1 MQSVYSIVD
10 KKKKPS
16 SRMTLPPS
24 NYATIQTNS
33 ARFDG
38 SKYFVNGHE
47 VFHLEREIIFCL
59 NNKDPI
65 KCHGT
70 TQGTLCVFELPIH
83 DVIYLNSLLYQ
94 LALLKD
100 FKCGH
105 VHYLRQSIDKINSA
119 EHYHYDRSTRVFNRY
134 GQELMK
140 SDFIGVIQGRV
151 ALSIQGIRVI
161 DGYHIYL
168 EVTVSQVKIEEE
180 EDVKMSASGDCIFD

>member
-1 MQSVYSIVD
+1 MQSIYSTVD

-24 NYATIQTNS
+24 NYTTIQTNS
-33 ARFDG
+33 ARFDR
-38 SKYFVNGHE
+38 SKYFINGHE
-47 VFHLEREIIFCL
+47 VYRLEREIIFTL
-59 NNKDPI
+59 NNKDLVR
-65 KCHGT
+65 CHGT
-70 TQGTLCVFELPIH
+70 TQGTLCVFEMPIH

-94 LALLKD
+94 LAQLKD

-105 VHYLRQSIDKINSA
+105 VHYLRQVTDKINSA
-119 EHYHYDRSTRVFNRY
+119 EHFHYDRSTRVFNRY

-140 SDFIGVIQGRV
+140 SDFLGVIMGRV

-168 EVTVSQVKIEEE
+168 EVVVSQVKIEEE
-180 EDVKMSASGDCIFD
+180 EDVKMSASADCIFD